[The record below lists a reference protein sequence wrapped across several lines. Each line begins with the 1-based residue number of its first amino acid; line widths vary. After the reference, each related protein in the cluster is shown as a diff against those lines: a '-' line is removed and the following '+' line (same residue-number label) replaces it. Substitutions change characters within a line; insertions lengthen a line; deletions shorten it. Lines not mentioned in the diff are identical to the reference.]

1 MMDER
6 TLISK
11 LKWLKR
17 EILALK
23 TAHRKGLGTANF
35 ASATE
40 SLVYTTMGGD
50 DQYLKITVKFADSI
64 TESPVTQC
72 YISNAQYF
80 EQNDIEWDASAH
92 TVTFLYRCYIT
103 NVSLDVACKMIATA
117 TIENTTMEATD
128 PYGAI

>member
-1 MMDER
+1 MDER

-11 LKWLKR
+11 LKWLKG

-35 ASATE
+35 ASATG
-40 SLVYTTMGGD
+40 SLVYTTVSGN

-64 TESPVTQC
+64 AESPVAQC

-80 EQNDIEWDASAH
+80 EQNDIKWDASTH

-103 NVSLDVACKMIATA
+103 NISLVVDCKVIATA
-117 TIENTTMEATD
+117 AIENIIMEATD
-128 PYGAI
+128 PYGTI